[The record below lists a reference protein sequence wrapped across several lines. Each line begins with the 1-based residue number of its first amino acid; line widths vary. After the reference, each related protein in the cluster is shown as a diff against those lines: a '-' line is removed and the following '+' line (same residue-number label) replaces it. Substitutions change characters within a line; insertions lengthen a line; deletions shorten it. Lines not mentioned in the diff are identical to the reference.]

1 MAQEMKQSTI
11 LVTLLTKFLLFC
23 EFFPIATCESRL
35 ILSNESKL
43 NKWLD
48 YNIEKFKEA
57 NVKLN
62 QTCYKLNKMESNLD
76 GALATAEAGVKVI
89 TVKKDGSGNFQ
100 TVSDAIN
107 SIPMSNANRVVIK
120 IGGGSYWE
128 KITIDRSKQF
138 ITFYGDPND
147 MPKICFNGTAAQYG
161 TVYSSTVAIESD
173 YFVAVNIEFVNTAP
187 MPDGKREGAQA
198 VAMRISGDKSAF
210 YHCKFI
216 GTVDFIF
223 GDGQSLYLN
232 TTIRSVSSGIGV
244 ITAHA
249 RENESEESG
258 FEFVHCS
265 IIGAGKTKL
274 GRAWK
279 QRPRMI
285 FAHTYMD
292 TVVSSEGWAD
302 DMSDGE
308 HKPVYYGEYKCWG
321 PGGSSSGRAKFV
333 RMLSDEEAQPFLS
346 TTFINGNNWIIPP
359 PKV

>member
-1 MAQEMKQSTI
+1 
-11 LVTLLTKFLLFC
+11 
-23 EFFPIATCESRL
+23 
-35 ILSNESKL
+35 
-43 NKWLD
+43 
-48 YNIEKFKEA
+48 
-57 NVKLN
+57 
-62 QTCYKLNKMESNLD
+62 MESNFD

-89 TVKKDGSGNFQ
+89 TVKKDGSGNFR

-107 SIPMSNANRVVIK
+107 SIPMSNPNRVVIK

-147 MPKICFNGTAAQYG
+147 MPRICFNGTAAQYG

-198 VAMRISGDKSAF
+198 VAMRISGDKAAF
-210 YHCKFI
+210 YNCKNHVNNFCHDWKLKT
-216 GTVDFIF
+216 GMSM
-223 GDGQSLYLN
+223 QN
-232 TTIRSVSSGIGV
+232 TTIRSVSNGIGV

-258 FEFVHCS
+258 FAFVHCS
-265 IIGAGKTKL
+265 IIGTGKTKL

-279 QRPRMI
+279 QRPRVI

-308 HKPVYYGEYKCWG
+308 HKYSP
-321 PGGSSSGRAKFV
+321 
-333 RMLSDEEAQPFLS
+333 
-346 TTFINGNNWIIPP
+346 
-359 PKV
+359 